1 MRTVVARA
9 GAGAA
14 VLGLAVIVLGTFLP
28 WLRSGTVLRDSYESV
43 GALRTLVEGG
53 VLTTLLT
60 AWLFVMPA
68 CGLCVALYALRL
80 RRLAAMLGCVVSAM
94 VGTVAALVVV
104 QGTDPGAL
112 IGASAIG
119 PAVTVAGATTALVG
133 AIAVMASPWGGPHTR
148 GGSS

>member
-60 AWLFVMPA
+60 AWLFVMPDRKS
-68 CGLCVALYALRL
+68 GV
-80 RRLAAMLGCVVSAM
+80 
-94 VGTVAALVVV
+94 
-104 QGTDPGAL
+104 
-112 IGASAIG
+112 
-119 PAVTVAGATTALVG
+119 
-133 AIAVMASPWGGPHTR
+133 
-148 GGSS
+148 